1 MTAAETMLEKY
12 LEAEQK
18 LLAGKSI
25 QWQGRTLTFENL
37 DIIQRGRRE
46 WSRIV
51 EREKNRGPGFSVAEF
66 VR

>member
-1 MTAAETMLEKY
+1 MTAAQTMLEKY

-37 DIIQRGRRE
+37 EIIQRGRRE
-46 WSRIV
+46 WTRIV
-51 EREKNRGPGFSVAEF
+51 AAEQNSGPGFSVARF
-66 VR
+66 V

>member
-1 MTAAETMLEKY
+1 MSAAQDMLDKY
-12 LEAEQK
+12 LEAEAR

-51 EREKNRGPGFSVAEF
+51 ERERLKGPGFSVARF
-66 VR
+66 V